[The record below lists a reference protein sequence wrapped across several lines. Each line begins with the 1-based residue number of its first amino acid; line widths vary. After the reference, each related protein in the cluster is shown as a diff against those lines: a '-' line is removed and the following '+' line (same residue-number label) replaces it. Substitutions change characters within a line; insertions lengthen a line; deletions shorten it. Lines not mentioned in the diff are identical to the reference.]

1 MPIGTFRVS
10 GREFVIVPRAEFDRL
25 KKAQPAAKL
34 RKPARHRK
42 PPQPSQAEM
51 DAGDVAEA
59 RRRLADPT
67 DALIPYERVA
77 RKLGLK

>member
-10 GREFVIVPRAEFDRL
+10 GREFVIVPRAGFDRL
-25 KKAQPAAKL
+25 QKSQPAPKL
-34 RKPARHRK
+34 RKPARHHT
-42 PPQPSQAEM
+42 PPRPSQAEV

-67 DALIPYERVA
+67 DALIPYCR
-77 RKLGLK
+77 